1 MAEIRV
7 SKDRLT
13 FRSTEKEAILAE
25 LKQHGISCF
34 ITKTRTSN
42 GKIYAVQ
49 INDFSDGEL
58 KWFAHA
64 DATRK
69 SIMLPKYSYPEKAK
83 HTRKGYIPGNKAH
96 LIKRPTPK
104 KSDEGYSF
112 ITERLRKC

>member
-13 FRSTEKEAILAE
+13 FQSTEKEAILAE
-25 LKQHGISCF
+25 LKQHGVNCF
-34 ITKTRTSN
+34 ITKTRSSN
-42 GKIYAVQ
+42 NKIYAVQ

-64 DATRK
+64 DAVKK
-69 SIMLPKYSYPEKAK
+69 SIILPKYEYPEKAK

-96 LIKRPTPK
+96 LIKRPVTR
-104 KSDEGYSF
+104 KSDSGYSF
-112 ITERLRKC
+112 ITERKVQ